1 MKFEKNITSLLYILV
16 GISSLWD
23 ALCASSFP
31 VSFLIYFVFKNAIKK
46 CYVQFAWKCSFFP
59 KQFRVLCCQEKLQ
72 ISTTILHRN
81 MEMLQLKIFENM
93 KKQNTKRD
101 IDFSNN
107 CKLGVYPKFLI
118 FNLLNVS
125 NKDTLSIRKRLLC
138 SVINKNFNMFQK
150 DSVCPKCFI

>member
-1 MKFEKNITSLLYILV
+1 MISDQWFFSMTGFVAAYSSYSGKKESSKIVLMFGWMKFEKNITSLLYILV

-46 CYVQFAWKCSFFP
+46 CYVQFAWKCRFFP

-93 KKQNTKRD
+93 KK
-101 IDFSNN
+101 
-107 CKLGVYPKFLI
+107 
-118 FNLLNVS
+118 
-125 NKDTLSIRKRLLC
+125 
-138 SVINKNFNMFQK
+138 
-150 DSVCPKCFI
+150 